1 MQAGTSAGI
10 HGCFRQKNGCNL
22 GEDGGV
28 LLMFFDLS
36 PPEEVDGGASGE
48 RLLAVQ
54 FGDTL
59 LNPHL
64 DFG

>member
-1 MQAGTSAGI
+1 
-10 HGCFRQKNGCNL
+10 
-22 GEDGGV
+22 
-28 LLMFFDLS
+28 MFFDLS